1 MSIIYYSYIH
11 TEVDCAFWRSTPP
24 TRFGNSRPQ
33 VWVFMKQLYDKESSL
48 CDTPWCS
55 GLKNSK
61 LWTVIGFLGCFCSPV
76 IWAVR
81 GEKVKAL
88 INAWRLIL
96 HLVFSIKSLS
106 ESLNGGNLFKIR
118 KNTHSGPNVHWETI
132 KVMLIHEARFK
143 GWYNFLL
150 IIDLL
155 ACFFCQTVSLGSH
168 QPGVVQPAYNNAIKM
183 LVCCIGVPLF
193 TSVHTTFRLLLSS
206 TIFIYFFLIFNN
218 RT

>member
-11 TEVDCAFWRSTPP
+11 AEVDCAFWRTWDELWGSAPPPP

-61 LWTVIGFLGCFCSPV
+61 LWTVIGFLWCFCSPV

-81 GEKVKAL
+81 REKAKAL

-96 HLVFSIKSLS
+96 NLVFSIK
-106 ESLNGGNLFKIR
+106 SLNGGNLFKIWPYRLRCR
-118 KNTHSGPNVHWETI
+118 KNTHSGPNVQYTE
-132 KVMLIHEARFK
+132 K
-143 GWYNFLL
+143 
-150 IIDLL
+150 
-155 ACFFCQTVSLGSH
+155 Q
-168 QPGVVQPAYNNAIKM
+168 
-183 LVCCIGVPLF
+183 
-193 TSVHTTFRLLLSS
+193 
-206 TIFIYFFLIFNN
+206 
-218 RT
+218 